1 MFVCTVE
8 QLSRR
13 RRRRPV
19 RDERDGHLWTGAV
32 PGHQTATCGHFS
44 PASQVS
50 RATRT
55 SATATRTSQRL
66 PVALLATL
74 PTAGIALLTI
84 GLLPELLRRLRRR
97 RRRRQIWRL
106 RRRRLRRR
114 IWRRILAETASSSSS
129 SRTFGVAGRSRRPT

>member
-66 PVALLATL
+66 PVALPATL

-97 RRRRQIWRL
+97 RRRQIW

-129 SRTFGVAGRSRRPT
+129 RTFGVAGRSRRPT